1 MRGYSL
7 LEVLVATTIVVV
19 GVAALAQLIAFATH
33 TSLRARETTTAAI
46 LAQQKMEE
54 LLPQATTELTPSPA
68 DALARNVDGYS
79 DFVESSGHTLGGGPA
94 PPPGSAYL
102 RRWSMDPL
110 PDSRTNTW
118 ILQVVVADLRGL
130 VLARVVT
137 TRAGHA
143 F

>member
-19 GVAALAQLIAFATH
+19 GVAALAQLIALATH
-33 TSLRARETTTAAI
+33 ASLRARETTDAAV

-68 DALARNVDGYS
+68 DALVRNVEGCS
-79 DFVESSGHTLGGGPA
+79 DFVERSGRALGSGPV
-94 PPPGSAYL
+94 PPAGSAYL

-110 PDSRTNTW
+110 PDSHTNTW
-118 ILQVVVADLRGL
+118 ILQVVVADLRGQ
-130 VLARVVT
+130 VLARFVT

>member
-19 GVAALAQLIAFATH
+19 GVAALAQLIALATS
-33 TSLRARETTTAAI
+33 TSLRARQTTMAAV

-68 DALARNVDGYS
+68 DALVRDVEGYS
-79 DFVESSGHTLGGGPA
+79 DFVEGSGRSLGSGPA
-94 PPPGSAYL
+94 PPAGSAFL
-102 RRWSMDPL
+102 RRWSMDRR
-110 PDSRTNTW
+110 PDARNNTW
-118 ILQVVVADLRGL
+118 MLQVLVTDLRSR
-130 VLARVVT
+130 VLARLIT
-137 TRAGHA
+137 TKAGHA

>member
-19 GVAALAQLIAFATH
+19 GVAALAQLVGVASHA
-33 TSLRARETTTAAI
+33 SLRARQTTTAAV

-68 DALARNVDGYS
+68 DALVHNVDGYS
-79 DFVESSGHTLGGGPA
+79 DFVEGSGRSLGSGPA
-94 PPPGSAYL
+94 PPAGSMYL
-102 RRWSMDPL
+102 RRWSMDRL
-110 PDSRTNTW
+110 RDGRDNTW
-118 ILQVVVADLRGL
+118 ILQVLVTDLRGR
-130 VLARVVT
+130 VLARYVT
-137 TRAGHA
+137 SKAGHA